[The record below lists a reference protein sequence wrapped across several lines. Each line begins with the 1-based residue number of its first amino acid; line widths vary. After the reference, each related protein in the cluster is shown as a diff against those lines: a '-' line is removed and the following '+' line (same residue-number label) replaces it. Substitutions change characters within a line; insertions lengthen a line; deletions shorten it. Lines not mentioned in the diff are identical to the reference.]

1 MNICFNEIIRI
12 FFFSLFSS
20 PSKNKMNIR
29 FNYKLNLNETD
40 EIGIGLHPVF
50 RILGLLAGMGSSP
63 IIRSFIHLFLFIFVC
78 FVCRIQKRKKEKKS

>member
-63 IIRSFIHLFLFIFVC
+63 IIRSFIHLFFVYFCLFC
-78 FVCRIQKRKKEKKS
+78 M